1 MNLFRKDSTSVLAV
15 TTDTGMPGAIT

>member
-15 TTDTGMPGAIT
+15 TTDKGMPGAIT